1 VCGLAHYF
9 ESEGLST
16 VLVGF
21 VREHIEAIKPPRSL
35 FLDFPMGRGMGKP
48 NDPEFQKK
56 VIRAAFELFDAPAG
70 PVIRDFPEAIPVK
83 DGRMGYALPPELVLS
98 VEDIDDVDTVLAEV
112 EAEMDALRSDYDAAV
127 VARGRTTLGASGLA
141 IENLAPFVAE
151 FLQGEVPKSPR
162 KGMPAIP
169 LLKLVVEDLEAYYTE
184 TWTHRDGID
193 DLELMGKWFWEESK
207 AGRLLLLL
215 EAVSV
220 ASENKVMLQIVE
232 MSLMA
237 PRFWSEGPLPGT
249 SAAGW

>member
-1 VCGLAHYF
+1 MCGLAHYF

-21 VREHIEAIKPPRSL
+21 VREHMQAMLPPRAL

-56 VIRAAFELFDAPAG
+56 VIRAAFALLYKDCG
-70 PVIRDFPEAIPVK
+70 PIIDDFPEVIPVSQ
-83 DGRMGYALPPELVLS
+83 GRMGYALPPELVLNM
-98 VEDIDDVDTVLAEV
+98 EDIGDVDVILAEV
-112 EAEMDALRSDYDAAV
+112 KAEIEALRPDYDAAV
-127 VARGRTTLGASGLA
+127 AARGRTTVGASGLTVQ
-141 IENLAPFVAE
+141 ELAPFVVG
-151 FLQGEVPKSPR
+151 FLNGDIPKSPQ

-184 TWTHRDGID
+184 TWTHRDNID
-193 DLELMGKWFWEESK
+193 DLELMGRWFWEESK
-207 AGRLLLLL
+207 AGRLLLFL
-215 EAVSV
+215 EAVSA
-220 ASENKVMLQIVE
+220 ASDNKVMLQIVE

-249 SAAGW
+249 SASGW

>member
-1 VCGLAHYF
+1 MCGLAHYF

-21 VREHIEAIKPPRSL
+21 VREQMEAIKPARAL

-48 NDPEFQKK
+48 NDPNFQKK
-56 VIRAAFELFDAPAG
+56 VIRAAFDLLNEPNG
-70 PVIRDFPEAIPVK
+70 PVIEDFPEIIPVR
-83 DGRMGYALPPELVLS
+83 DGRMGYALPPDLVLNIS
-98 VEDIDDVDTVLAEV
+98 DIGDLNQLLDEIRVEME
-112 EAEMDALRSDYDAAV
+112 ALRPDYEAAMKS
-127 VARGRTTLGASGLA
+127 RGRTTVGASEL
-141 IENLAPFVAE
+141 NVRDLAPFIAE
-151 FLQGEVPKSPR
+151 FFSGDIPKSPR
-162 KGMPAIP
+162 KGLPAIP

-184 TWTHRDGID
+184 TRTHRDNID
-193 DLELMGKWFWEESK
+193 DLELMGKWFWEETK

-215 EAVSV
+215 EAVSI
-220 ASENKVMLQIVE
+220 ASDNKVMLQIVE

>member
-21 VREHIEAIKPPRSL
+21 VREHIEAINPPRSL

-70 PVIRDFPEAIPVK
+70 PVIRDFPEVIPVK

-112 EAEMDALRSDYDAAV
+112 KAEMDALRSDYDAAV
-127 VARGRTTLGASGLA
+127 VARGRTTVGASGLA

-184 TWTHRDGID
+184 TRTHRDGID

>member
-48 NDPEFQKK
+48 NDPAFQKK
-56 VIRAAFELFDAPAG
+56 VIRAAFRLFDAPAG
-70 PVIRDFPEAIPVK
+70 PVIEDFPEVILVK

-98 VEDIDDVDTVLAEV
+98 VDDIGDVDAVLAGV
-112 EAEMDALRSDYDAAV
+112 KAEMDALRPDYEAAV
-127 VARGRTTLGASGLA
+127 AARGRTTVGASGLA
-141 IENLAPFVAE
+141 IEEFAPFVSG
-151 FLQGEVPKSPR
+151 FLQGDVPQSPR

-184 TWTHRDGID
+184 TRTHRDGVD

-207 AGRLLLLL
+207 TGRMLLLL

-220 ASENKVMLQIVE
+220 ASDNRVMLQIVE